1 VNKILVLLAGLAL
14 AASSAASEKTAAA
27 EKHSSYYAYAGGDS
41 LPEIRWSELHNWER
55 DSDSS
60 VILWTRP
67 SRAYL
72 VTLKSDCW
80 DLSHAKAIKLN
91 GIDAFE
97 RRLRPNDTLQFG
109 TSKCVVSDIKA
120 VDLDAMK
127 RDNRAKKN

>member
-1 VNKILVLLAGLAL
+1 MSRLLILAAGLAL
-14 AASSAASEKTAAA
+14 ATSAAANPDKPAAT
-27 EKHSSYYAYAGGDS
+27 EHSSYYAYAGGES
-41 LPEIRWSELHNWER
+41 LPEIRWSELYNWER

-80 DLSHAKAIKLN
+80 DLSHAKSIKLN
-91 GIDAFE
+91 NLDAFE
-97 RRLRPNDTLQFG
+97 RRLRPNGTLQFG
-109 TSKCVVSDIKA
+109 SSKCVVSDIKA

-127 RDNRAKKN
+127 RDRAAKR